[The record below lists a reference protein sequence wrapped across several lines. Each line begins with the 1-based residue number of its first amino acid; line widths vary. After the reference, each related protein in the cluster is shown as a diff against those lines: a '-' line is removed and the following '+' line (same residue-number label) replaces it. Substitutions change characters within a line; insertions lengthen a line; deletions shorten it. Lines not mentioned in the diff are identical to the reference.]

1 MDESPR
7 HAVAVR
13 LQTQLNCLPTILA
26 GVSHDALGRRP
37 TADKWSAIENLAHLA
52 RYHEIFRER
61 INRILREDRPSFTR
75 YRAEEDPQ
83 WPPWAAKSSDAI
95 LGELRTLRSQLITMF
110 DTLADAELL
119 RTGIHPRFG
128 EMTVLQWMEFFLLH
142 EGHHLYTVM
151 QRARES
157 LNPGNPSVTL

>member
-7 HAVAVR
+7 HTVAVR

-26 GVSHDALGRRP
+26 GVPLDALERRP
-37 TADKWSAIENLAHLA
+37 TADKWSAKENLAHLA
-52 RYHEIFRER
+52 RYQEIFRER
-61 INRILREDRPSFTR
+61 IDRILTEDRPVFTR
-75 YRAEEDPQ
+75 YRAEEDPG
-83 WPPWAAKSSDAI
+83 WPAWAARSADSVAS
-95 LGELRTLRSQLITMF
+95 ELLALRSQLISVF
-110 DTLADAELL
+110 DGLSDAELL

-157 LNPGNPSVTL
+157 LTLR